1 MPLIVKLLKRQIS
14 KQLSYGYDVG
24 RGYVAGEEEVRKLID
39 HMVDQKD
46 IAKNLKQ
53 SSDNGR
59 LDVIRCLGKWTV
71 NQMDVIH
78 RHGKWTHYWNKPVS
92 EVVWMSSSVWLS
104 LLKIEIFCWQQTT
117 LMFNWI
123 ENGLSE
129 HKIENCWYM
138 YFACRHVT
146 KAAPWHSPVHK
157 DTPGNPQRVEQ
168 PEGWSAWTS
177 DGRDSG
183 GGWGH

>member
-78 RHGKWTHYWNKPVS
+78 RHGKWNVT
-92 EVVWMSSSVWLS
+92 EQTSVRGCLDVIQC
-104 LLKIEIFCWQQTT
+104 LGQFT
-117 LMFNWI
+117 
-123 ENGLSE
+123 
-129 HKIENCWYM
+129 
-138 YFACRHVT
+138 
-146 KAAPWHSPVHK
+146 
-157 DTPGNPQRVEQ
+157 
-168 PEGWSAWTS
+168 
-177 DGRDSG
+177 
-183 GGWGH
+183 